1 MKLLIIIFLLYSVI
15 NLMSTESIK
24 LMNLT
29 GHTRYVTCLAIIL
42 NDGLLASGSDDKTI
56 KIWNL
61 KAGTQIKTLT
71 NHKAKITSL
80 LDLKDARLASTSED
94 NTLKIWNI
102 SNGNLIKSFKFS
114 TIKNLVYLTD
124 NLVACGWSDGIS
136 ILNIKNN
143 AIEFNNTLIK
153 NINYLIALDNVSLAF
168 SSPNSK
174 SIFIWNYLHNT
185 HNKILD
191 NKDTSFDEDYYST
204 SLVRLPNGT
213 LLSAHT
219 DNVIRMWDISSSNM
233 LKNIYS
239 SGNVTLTCFVSLT
252 NELLAISYE
261 NNIKIWDIV
270 KNKTIKT
277 LEGHSEDVESLVF
290 LPNGFLAS
298 GSRDK
303 TILIWNIQSV
313 ISGTKTNT
321 TNDDHDDNDD
331 TIKSFIPIIYYFLY
345 FIAACFVYALIVA
358 ILSQFKGIIFF

>member
-1 MKLLIIIFLLYSVI
+1 MS
-15 NLMSTESIK
+15 STESKK

-29 GHTRYVTCLAIIL
+29 GHTRYVSCLAIL

-61 KAGTQIKTLT
+61 KAGTQIKILT

-80 LDLKDARLASTSED
+80 LDLKDGRLASTSED
-94 NTLKIWNI
+94 NTLKIWNM
-102 SNGNLIKSFKFS
+102 SNENVIKSFKFP
-114 TIKNLVYLTD
+114 TIKTLVYLTND
-124 NLVACGWSDGIS
+124 LVACGWSDGIS

-153 NINYLIALDNVSLAF
+153 NINYLITLDNVSLAF
-168 SSPNSK
+168 SSSNSK
-174 SIFIWNYLHNT
+174 SIYIWNIYLHNT
-185 HNKILD
+185 NDGINNKIKILD
-191 NKDTSFDEDYYST
+191 YKDTSFDEVSST

-213 LLSAHT
+213 LLSAHN
-219 DNVIRMWDISSSNM
+219 DNIIRMWDIFSSNM

-270 KNKTIKT
+270 KNKTIKI
-277 LEGHSEDVESLVF
+277 LEGHNEDVESLVV

-303 TILIWNIQSV
+303 TILIWNIES
-313 ISGTKTNT
+313 IIPHTKTNT
-321 TNDDHDDNDD
+321 TNDDDNDD
-331 TIKSFIPIIYYFLY
+331 DTTKSFITIIYYFLY
-345 FIAACFVYALIVA
+345 FITACFVYALIVA
-358 ILSQFKGIIFF
+358 ILSQFKGIIIF